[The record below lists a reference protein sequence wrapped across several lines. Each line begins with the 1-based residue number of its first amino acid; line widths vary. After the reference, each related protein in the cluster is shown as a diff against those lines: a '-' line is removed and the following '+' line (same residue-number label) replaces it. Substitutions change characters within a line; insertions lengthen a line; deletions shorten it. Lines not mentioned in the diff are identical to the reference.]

1 MRVKVREYIYYAK
14 RSPRQDDSNL
24 VDILTK
30 GILELLGNLLVSKV
44 MVQMQRLGQMD
55 QDQLASLLVI
65 SGKVFLPRT
74 SLEFLPQMML
84 MLLPQHLLKKICS
97 PVFNKI
103 KYLCNQL

>member
-1 MRVKVREYIYYAK
+1 MPKGHPDKMMDKQGA
-14 RSPRQDDSNL
+14 DSNL
-24 VDILTK
+24 VDILVK

-44 MVQMQRLGQMD
+44 MMQRLGQME
-55 QDQLASLLVI
+55 QQVASLWLI

-84 MLLPQHLLKKICS
+84 MLLPQHLLIKICS

-103 KYLCNQL
+103 KYLCN